1 MPGLLKRLVSRHTA
15 IPLGDQ
21 QIPIFLIKNGELE
34 IEATRHFVSE
44 QPLT

>member
-15 IPLGDQ
+15 IPLGV

-34 IEATRHFVSE
+34 IAATRHFVSE